1 MLRSFVVSKEK
12 EEEEEEEEKGGSNSN
27 PRPLYLLRQGR
38 VNRKRQ
44 RSGQIAKGNGRSHAC
59 RQTRPASPWGP
70 GGVGGGLR
78 KRNVRGGGRDGESKM
93 SMIEGARV
101 EERECP

>member
-1 MLRSFVVSKEK
+1 MRKGEMVTKMLRSCVVSKEK
-12 EEEEEEEEKGGSNSN
+12 EEEEEKEEKWGSNSN

-38 VNRKRQ
+38 VNRKRH

-70 GGVGGGLR
+70 VGSGEGYVTGMCAEVGG
-78 KRNVRGGGRDGESKM
+78 RGNPR
-93 SMIEGARV
+93 
-101 EERECP
+101 CL